1 MKKQEFIPALRF
13 HWLTNIYDW
22 LISRFMPE
30 KKIKQ
35 SIINNSNIESKF
47 NVLDF
52 GIGTATLSIMAY
64 KTNPNASF
72 IGLDI
77 DNKILKLAKDKIEK
91 ENAKIDLKK
100 YNGGNLPFYNSSFDR
115 IMSSLVFHHLTT
127 EQKLLAFSEF
137 KRILKPNGEIHIADW
152 GKASNIVMRLMFHL
166 VQLLDGYNTTNDNI
180 KGKLPTLI
188 AQAGFDEI
196 YIVQQFNTILGT
208 IEVIKIKN

>member
-1 MKKQEFIPALRF
+1 
-13 HWLTNIYDW
+13 
-22 LISRFMPE
+22 MPE

-100 YNGGNLPFYNSSFDR
+100 YNGGNLPFDNSSFDR